1 MKTGRQRVTKALD
14 VLTTGL
20 FPFVERELKAVYKHD
35 WHNAARGSFRDGRQR
50 TNVGAAGDKNN
61 GGKNSVIRWDLN
73 AVLVVLWDHW
83 SRVFRHR
90 LGPAERS
97 LISEL
102 REFRNRWAHQ
112 VEFDFDDTYRI
123 LDSVHRL
130 LVAVEAPEAEF
141 VAREKYDLLR
151 QHVGRQAQLAH
162 RKAQVNRK
170 RWLDF
175 AVYMTCCISLVFVI
189 LQFFGT
195 QASYLAAFFVAV
207 FMFLTHQRMSAPPPL
222 YFGPHECEGCS
233 KIIYGE
239 TCPYCEFAPEPGPF
253 DVYEPVGAPADVPA
267 KTDVAAHDHQPRVF
281 A

>member
-50 TNVGAAGDKNN
+50 TNVGAADK
-61 GGKNSVIRWDLN
+61 KNAVIRWDLN
-73 AVLVVLWDHW
+73 AVLIVLWDHW

-112 VEFDFDDTYRI
+112 VEFNFDDTYRI

-130 LVAVEAPEAEF
+130 LVAAKAPEAEL

-162 RKAQVNRK
+162 RKAQVSRK

-175 AVYMTCCISLVFVI
+175 AVYMTCCFSLVFVI

-195 QASYLAAFFVAV
+195 QASYLAAFFIAV
-207 FMFLTHQRMSAPPPL
+207 FMFLTHQRISAPPPMF
-222 YFGPHECEGCS
+222 FGPHECEGCS

-253 DVYEPVGAPADVPA
+253 DAFEFEPAGPSSHVPVVADATMAERPPSA
-267 KTDVAAHDHQPRVF
+267 F